1 MTGVRTTTKAAQ
13 KDLIETAEA
22 PTKMGFNDWWRVMA
36 MKRLIA
42 VAGAATA
49 FLYAASAVTAESR
62 DSVERGQRMDTD
74 AILDDVRTN
83 RLQIPEHSLT
93 AQQSPP
99 RAPGGAIAGDG
110 SARNTNAGLNR
121 RQRIRSSRRP
131 HMHAMPRG
139 MSDRQ
144 KQLRQQQDKSR

>member
-1 MTGVRTTTKAAQ
+1 
-13 KDLIETAEA
+13 
-22 PTKMGFNDWWRVMA
+22 MA

-74 AILDDVRTN
+74 AIRDDVRTN
-83 RLQIPEHSLT
+83 RLQIPKHPLT
-93 AQQSPP
+93 AQQAPP
-99 RAPGGAIAGDG
+99 PAPNGANAGDG
-110 SARNTNAGLNR
+110 FAKNTNAGLHR
-121 RQRIRSSRRP
+121 GQRLHSRRRP

-144 KQLRQQQDKSR
+144 KQLRQQEKSR